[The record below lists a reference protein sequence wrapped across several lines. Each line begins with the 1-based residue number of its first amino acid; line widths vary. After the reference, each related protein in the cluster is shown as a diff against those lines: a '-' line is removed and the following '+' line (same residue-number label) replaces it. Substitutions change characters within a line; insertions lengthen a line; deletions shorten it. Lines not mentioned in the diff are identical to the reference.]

1 MKETTDTILR
11 QWTMLTMIPREPLSI
26 GAGELRERL
35 ADEGF
40 QVNVRTI
47 QRDLDKL
54 SRVFP
59 LTNEAQGKAN
69 RWYWPQNSRIMDIP
83 GMDPATALAFR
94 LAEDYLAPLLPQA
107 TIRHLQP
114 HFRRAKEVLAPTRGT
129 RLRLWPD
136 RVCRIA
142 RGPDLLPPAIR
153 PEVHE
158 AVYQVLLQ
166 DKQLEVTYQSKEAKT
181 PKSYPVHPL
190 GLVFRDGVVYLIC
203 RARDYP
209 DIRHLAL
216 HRMSAAKLLDTPCH
230 RPPGFDLHAYAKEQ
244 QELAYPVGR
253 GTIKLKALFDRD
265 AAIHLDERPLSR
277 DQRLTPEEQ
286 GRTLLQATVRD
297 TLVLRWWLLGF
308 GDKVTVLAP
317 KGLREEF
324 KKIAERMARAYRG
337 G

>member
-47 QRDLDKL
+47 QRDMNKL
-54 SRVFP
+54 SGLFP
-59 LTNEAQGKAN
+59 LACESQGKAN
-69 RWYWPQNSRIMDIP
+69 RWHWMREGGVMDIP
-83 GMDPATALAFR
+83 GMDSTTALAFR

-114 HFRRAKEVLAPTRGT
+114 HFRRAREVLAPARGT

-158 AVYQVLLQ
+158 AVYQALLQ

-181 PKSYPVHPL
+181 PKAYPVHPL
-190 GLVFRDGVVYLIC
+190 GLVFREGVVYLIC
-203 RARDYP
+203 RARDYE

-216 HRMSAAKLLDTPCH
+216 HRMSTAMVLEVPCR
-230 RPPGFDLHAYAKEQ
+230 RPPSFNLHAYAKEQ
-244 QELAYPVGR
+244 EELAYPVGH

-277 DQRLTPEEQ
+277 EQRLTLEEE

-317 KGLREEF
+317 KTLREDF
-324 KKIAERMARAYRG
+324 KKIAGRMASGYSR
-337 G
+337 